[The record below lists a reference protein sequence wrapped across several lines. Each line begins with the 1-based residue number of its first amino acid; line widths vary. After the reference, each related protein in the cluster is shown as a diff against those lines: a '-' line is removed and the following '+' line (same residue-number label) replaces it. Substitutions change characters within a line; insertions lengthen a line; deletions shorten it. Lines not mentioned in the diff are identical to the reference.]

1 MEKKINLY
9 YGYGFFQKK
18 PKFPG
23 KKAQIGT
30 QLEILSG
37 KMGLNLILPLWK
49 GKIPTE

>member
-1 MEKKINLY
+1 MVFSKKIA
-9 YGYGFFQKK
+9 KK
-18 PKFPG
+18 PEFP
-23 KKAQIGT
+23 KKAQIGN